1 MINILSDKAPQ
12 GIKPHSQLRLLNN
25 VLARLVFSINAVPFV
40 GIVFAIWLY
49 KLQLPL
55 TPIICWIV
63 LYLIAAVLVR
73 IWHYR
78 YRQKLSTT
86 ADTAML
92 AQWLP
97 WVNRVALLHGIGLS
111 SLMIVTAMSQSFDFT
126 LLLNIS
132 IAAIIAANATH
143 LTPLLGA
150 FQRFFISC
158 WGMLV
163 ILLPWRYGEI
173 WPITF
178 LLNLLYA
185 FAIYRHALTSH
196 AFFLQQVRLEED
208 SILLAEKFRVAKE
221 EAEQALHDK
230 NLFLTTASHDLRQP
244 IHAMGFLIAAIVHKN
259 RDPLL
264 NPQLHDL
271 QESVRSLHLMFNS
284 LLDLTIIEN
293 NAVNVPA
300 TEVELVPLI
309 DSIVT
314 LFREEANNRGLTLR
328 ARFPQRRC
336 VALGDLSLLKQSLI
350 NLAHNALRYTPKGG
364 VLLSVRPRG
373 KEWLIE
379 VWDTG
384 IGVADAEKS
393 QIFSPFYRPELA
405 WRIDSAGHGLGLAVV
420 ARCAKLMKVQCG
432 MSSIE
437 GKGSRFWMRLPAS
450 DTVTARAPLA
460 VPQKSLSA
468 PHRMLTGTCL
478 VVDDDPLVTAAWASL
493 MQAWGVTVR
502 CVASANEAF
511 TLLESSFSPQAIL
524 CDQRLRSGES
534 GFDILQELLHRFPQ
548 ACGAM
553 VSGEF
558 NSEIL
563 QQAEKEGYLV
573 LSKPLEPSQ
582 LHALLSQWL
591 SSEQNQ

>member
-1 MINILSDKAPQ
+1 MINPISDKTTQ
-12 GIKPHSQLRLLNN
+12 DINPHSQLRMLNH
-25 VLARLVFSINAVPFV
+25 VLARLVFSIYAVPFV

-49 KLQLPL
+49 QLHLPL
-55 TPIICWIV
+55 TPIVCWIA
-63 LYLIAAVLVR
+63 LYFLASLIVWLCHR
-73 IWHYR
+73 HYR
-78 YRQKLSTT
+78 HKLSKTT
-86 ADTAML
+86 ETAML

-97 WVNRVALLHGIGLS
+97 WVNRLALLHGIGLS
-111 SLMIVTAMSQSFDFT
+111 SLIAVTAINPSFDFI

-132 IAAIIAANATH
+132 IAAIVAANATH

-158 WGMLV
+158 WG
-163 ILLPWRYGEI
+163 ILLLLIPWRYGDT
-173 WPITF
+173 WPIIV
-178 LLNLLYA
+178 LLNLLYG

-208 SILLAEKFRVAKE
+208 SILLAEQFRVAKE
-221 EAEQALHDK
+221 EAERALQDK

-244 IHAMGFLIAAIVHKN
+244 IHAMGFLIEAIIHKN
-259 RDPLL
+259 RDTLL

-271 QESVRSLHLMFNS
+271 QQSVRSLHLMFNS

-293 NAVNVPA
+293 KAVNVPK
-300 TEVELVPLI
+300 TEVDLAPLVE
-309 DSIVT
+309 SIVT
-314 LFREEANNRGLTLR
+314 LFREEANSRGLSLR
-328 ARFPQRRC
+328 SRLPRQRC
-336 VALGDLSLLKQSLI
+336 VALGDLSLIKQSLI
-350 NLAHNALRYTPKGG
+350 NLTHNALRYTQQGG
-364 VLLSVRPRG
+364 VLIAVRLRG
-373 KEWLIE
+373 KDWLLE

-420 ARCAKLMKVQCG
+420 ARCAKLMKVECA

-437 GKGSRFWMRLPAS
+437 GKGSRFWLRLPAS
-450 DTVTARAPLA
+450 DTVPVKAQLVMDKKPFLVAHRA
-460 VPQKSLSA
+460 LS
-468 PHRMLTGTCL
+468 GTCL
-478 VVDDDPLVTAAWASL
+478 VVDDDPLVTSAWISL

-502 CVASANEAF
+502 CVASAQEAF
-511 TLLESSFSPQAIL
+511 AELENGFSPQAIL

-534 GFDILQELLHRFPQ
+534 GFDILQELFHRLPQ
-548 ACGAM
+548 ASGAM

-558 NSEIL
+558 NSAIL
-563 QQAEKEGYLV
+563 QQAESEGYMV
-573 LSKPLEPSQ
+573 LYKPLEPSQ

-591 SSEQNQ
+591 NAG